1 MAQSNVFNCDCVE
14 YMKTLPDNFFDLC
27 IADPPYGDATK
38 DKIGGGI
45 FKEERKVRGEI
56 QEILPTN
63 WKRFS
68 GGTWAERYRKPI
80 MPTEGDSPDTPAWG
94 GVEIPKWDVAPGEE
108 YFKEMFR
115 VSRNQ
120 IIWGGNYFSL
130 PPTRCFLVW
139 RKTNIAE
146 DFTMAMAE
154 YAWTSF
160 NGNAKIFS
168 CPSLRTEAS
177 GKFHPTEKRLELY
190 RWIIERYAKPGYKI
204 FDPNMGSQN
213 SRIAAYLMDYDYWG
227 CEIDKYYFDE
237 GCKNFERVIHGKT
250 QTTDGKTLQQ
260 MSLFD

>member
-1 MAQSNVFNCDCVE
+1 MTSVLQIHPTAMAQ
-14 YMKTLPDNFFDLC
+14 
-27 IADPPYGDATK
+27 
-38 DKIGGGI
+38 KIKLGGGI
-45 FKEERKVRGEI
+45 CKEKRKVRGEV
-56 QEILPTN
+56 QEKLPTN

-80 MPTEGDSPDTPAWG
+80 MPTEGVSPDTPTWGGG

-190 RWIIERYAKPGYKI
+190 RWIMERYAKPGYKI

-237 GCKNFERVIHGKT
+237 GCKNFERIIHGKT
-250 QTTDGKTLQQ
+250 QTSDGKTLQQ
-260 MSLFD
+260 ISLFD

>member
-1 MAQSNVFNCDCVE
+1 MTSVSQIHPTAMAQ
-14 YMKTLPDNFFDLC
+14 
-27 IADPPYGDATK
+27 
-38 DKIGGGI
+38 KIKLGGI
-45 FKEERKVRGEI
+45 CKEKRKVRGEV
-56 QEILPTN
+56 QEKLPTN

-80 MPTEGDSPDTPAWG
+80 MPTEGVSPDTPTWG

-139 RKTNIAE
+139 RKTNISE

-190 RWIIERYAKPGYKI
+190 RWIMERYAKPGYKI

-237 GCKNFERVIHGKT
+237 GCKNFERIIHGKT

-260 MSLFD
+260 ISLFD

>member
-1 MAQSNVFNCDCVE
+1 MTSVSQIHPTAMAQ
-14 YMKTLPDNFFDLC
+14 
-27 IADPPYGDATK
+27 
-38 DKIGGGI
+38 KIKLGGI
-45 FKEERKVRGEI
+45 CKEKRKVRGEV
-56 QEILPTN
+56 QEKLPTN

-80 MPTEGDSPDTPAWG
+80 MPTEGVSPDTPTWG

-139 RKTNIAE
+139 RKTNISE

-190 RWIIERYAKPGYKI
+190 RWIMERYAKPGYKI

>member
-1 MAQSNVFNCDCVE
+1 MTSVSQIHPTAMAQ
-14 YMKTLPDNFFDLC
+14 
-27 IADPPYGDATK
+27 
-38 DKIGGGI
+38 KIKLGGI
-45 FKEERKVRGEI
+45 CKEKRKVRGEV
-56 QEILPTN
+56 QEKLPTN

-80 MPTEGDSPDTPAWG
+80 MPTEGVSPDTPTWRG

-139 RKTNIAE
+139 RKTNISE

-190 RWIIERYAKPGYKI
+190 RWIMERYAKPGYKI

-237 GCKNFERVIHGKT
+237 GCKNFERIIHGKT

-260 MSLFD
+260 ISLFD

>member
-1 MAQSNVFNCDCVE
+1 MTSVSQIHPTAMAQ
-14 YMKTLPDNFFDLC
+14 
-27 IADPPYGDATK
+27 
-38 DKIGGGI
+38 KIKLGGYLQG
-45 FKEERKVRGEI
+45 K
-56 QEILPTN
+56 
-63 WKRFS
+63 
-68 GGTWAERYRKPI
+68 
-80 MPTEGDSPDTPAWG
+80 TEGSGRGSRDTSVQLETILRRDVGRTIPKTNHAYGGRFARYSSMGG

-139 RKTNIAE
+139 RKTNISE

-190 RWIIERYAKPGYKI
+190 RWIMERYAKPGYKI

-237 GCKNFERVIHGKT
+237 GCKNFERIIHGKT

-260 MSLFD
+260 ISLFD

>member
-14 YMKTLPDNFFDLC
+14 YMKTLPDGYFDLC
-27 IADPPYGDATK
+27 IADPPYGDAKGDT
-38 DKIGGGI
+38 IGGGI
-45 FKEERKVRGEI
+45 FKSGRKVRGEI
-56 QEILPTN
+56 QEILPSN

-80 MPTEGDSPDTPAWG
+80 MPTEGGSPDTPAWG
-94 GVEIPKWDVAPGEE
+94 GVEIPTWDVAPNEE
-108 YFKEMFR
+108 YFREMFR

-160 NGNAKIFS
+160 NSNAKIFS
-168 CPSLRTEAS
+168 CSSLRTDAS
-177 GKFHPTEKRLELY
+177 GKFHPTEKRIELY
-190 RWIIERYAKPGYKI
+190 RWILERYAKPGYKI

-237 GCKNFERVIHGKT
+237 GCKNFERVIHGIQET
-250 QTTDGKTLQQ
+250 SDGKTLQQ
-260 MSLFD
+260 LSLFD

>member
-1 MAQSNVFNCDCVE
+1 MTSVLQIHPTAMAQ
-14 YMKTLPDNFFDLC
+14 KT
-27 IADPPYGDATK
+27 K
-38 DKIGGGI
+38 SGGGI
-45 FKEERKVRGEI
+45 CKEKRKVRGEV
-56 QEILPTN
+56 QEKLPTN

-80 MPTEGDSPDTPAWG
+80 MPTEGVSPDTPTWG

-190 RWIIERYAKPGYKI
+190 RWIMERYAKPGYKI

-237 GCKNFERVIHGKT
+237 GCKNFERIIHGKT
-250 QTTDGKTLQQ
+250 QTSDGKTLQQ
-260 MSLFD
+260 ISLFD

>member
-27 IADPPYGDATK
+27 IADPPYGDGTK
-38 DKIGGGI
+38 NKIGGI
-45 FKEERKVRGEI
+45 CKEKRKVRGEV
-56 QEILPTN
+56 QEKLPTN

-80 MPTEGDSPDTPAWG
+80 MPTEGVSPDTPTWG

-139 RKTNIAE
+139 RKTNISE

-190 RWIIERYAKPGYKI
+190 RWIMERYAKPGYKI

-237 GCKNFERVIHGKT
+237 GCKNFERIIHGKT

-260 MSLFD
+260 ISLFD

>member
-14 YMKTLPDNFFDLC
+14 YMRTLPDGYFDLC
-27 IADPPYGDATK
+27 IADPPYGDAKGDTV
-38 DKIGGGI
+38 GGVFSRADGRFGER
-45 FKEERKVRGEI
+45 FKRYFRPTGNDSQAGRGQSGTENQSCLRRAVR
-56 QEILPTN
+56 
-63 WKRFS
+63 
-68 GGTWAERYRKPI
+68 PI
-80 MPTEGDSPDTPAWG
+80 PVTGG
-94 GVEIPKWDVAPGEE
+94 GVEIPSWDVAPNEE
-108 YFKEMFR
+108 YFREMFR

-160 NGNAKIFS
+160 NSNAKIFS
-168 CPSLRTEAS
+168 CSSLRTDAS
-177 GKFHPTEKRLELY
+177 GKFHPTEKRIELY
-190 RWIIERYAKPGYKI
+190 RWILERYAKPGYKI

-237 GCKNFERVIHGKT
+237 GCKNFERIIHGIQET
-250 QTTDGKTLQQ
+250 SGGKTLQQ
-260 MSLFD
+260 LSLFD

>member
-27 IADPPYGDATK
+27 IADPPYGDGTK
-38 DKIGGGI
+38 NKIGGVFARKDGRFGER
-45 FKEERKVRGEI
+45 FKRYFRPTGNDSQEGCGQNDTENQSCLRREVRP
-56 QEILPTN
+56 ILQH
-63 WKRFS
+63 
-68 GGTWAERYRKPI
+68 G
-80 MPTEGDSPDTPAWG
+80 G

-227 CEIDKYYFDE
+227 CEIDKYYFDK

-250 QTTDGKTLQQ
+250 QTSDGKTLQQ
-260 MSLFD
+260 MSLFN